1 MYRSIAIVIAAKAT
15 LAAGLAL
22 GFLAAPHGVVQ
33 AEPTTSCP
41 YEDGD
46 PDGTPCMWT
55 DPDTGA
61 QYYVNSDNY
70 RADGDLTYCPKD
82 GCGRGRGIGVVT
94 APTPCRMPTTRAS
107 LWGGYN

>member
-55 DPDTGA
+55 DPDPGA

-82 GCGRGRGIGVVT
+82 GVWSRTWHWCGDGPDPGPYAYDAGVFV
-94 APTPCRMPTTRAS
+94 
-107 LWGGYN
+107 GGYN